1 MLRIDAVPVL
11 ALLPAA
17 GRSERLEAVA
27 GGLGTP
33 IRDRQGRGEP
43 LWGFSPAPLV
53 WGGGLLV
60 VAAIAVALW
69 PEAAREVETS
79 AAASAA
85 VAATLPASAASE
97 LAFQAG
103 AASAAAPLASAPTP
117 LVETVHSVPAEAA
130 NPVVAASGAASAQP
144 LGVLAVRVSE
154 SSWIE
159 VQDGGGQIL
168 LSRTVQP
175 GESIGLDGA
184 LPLRLKIGNAA
195 ATQLSFRGQAVDLG
209 AATQGN
215 VARLELK

>member
-1 MLRIDAVPVL
+1 MFDIGFSELFVIGIV
-11 ALLPAA
+11 ALIVIGP
-17 GRSERLEAVA
+17 ERLPKVA
-27 GGLGTP
+27 RTAGHLF
-33 IRDRQGRGEP
+33 GRMQRYVNDVKADINREME
-43 LWGFSPAPLV
+43 LDELRKMKTQFES
-53 WGGGLLV
+53 
-60 VAAIAVALW
+60 
-69 PEAAREVETS
+69 AAREVETS
-79 AAASAA
+79 SAASAA

-97 LAFQAG
+97 VALQAG